1 MAKKNHGAA
10 NLRHLDA
17 VARSPYAAPYMRA
30 RCAEQAAQCR
40 AGVAIVCGLLAI
52 AALGRP

>member
-17 VARSPYAAPYMRA
+17 VARSSYAAPYLRA

-40 AGVAIVCGLLAI
+40 AGVAIVRGLLAI
-52 AALGRP
+52 AALA